1 MAAIKE
7 IVGDLLVNSSG
18 QTLESSSIT
27 DQLTSEPSGKRVL
40 GLYFSAH
47 WCPPCRDFTPVLVE
61 FYNQFKK
68 SAAAYCLVDIIFISS
83 DLDEESFSEYLK
95 QMPWPAIPYDD
106 RLRKVSCYLSV

>member
-7 IVGDLLVNSSG
+7 LIGDTLVNSTG
-18 QTLESSSIT
+18 QTVESSSIT
-27 DQLTSEPSGKRVL
+27 VELPSQSSGKRVL

-68 SAAAYCLVDIIFISS
+68 KAECAYHLVDIIFISS
-83 DLDEESFSEYLK
+83 DVDEESFLEYLK
-95 QMPWPAIPYDD
+95 QMPWRAIPYGDK
-106 RLRKVSCYLSV
+106 LRKVSCC